1 MSKNEMEKTAGEL
14 VSNSA
19 AMAFA
24 RQEAL
29 EKVASEIRAKRKSG
43 TTAKAVE
50 LLEMRH
56 PNIRKRVLQYTAAGL
71 VGVAMAVKQITV
83 SE

>member
-1 MSKNEMEKTAGEL
+1 MTTAQLQAAAESL
-14 VSNSA
+14 VGNNA
-19 AMAFA
+19 AVAFA

-29 EKVASEIRAKRKSG
+29 EKVASEIREQRGSG

-56 PNIRKRVLQYTAAGL
+56 ENIRLRVLQYTAAGL
-71 VGVAMAVKQITV
+71 VGVAMAVSK
-83 SE
+83 

>member
-1 MSKNEMEKTAGEL
+1 MTKTTMETAAGEL
-14 VSNSA
+14 TNNSA

-56 PNIRKRVLQYTAAGL
+56 PNIRERVLQYTAAGL
-71 VGVAMAVKQITV
+71 VGVAMSQRLRTKP
-83 SE
+83 